1 MTRIMGRL
9 FPLFQTRG
17 VFKVKTVELNLI
29 YTLLISIAVFF
40 MGRALINRLSVLKR
54 FSIPAPVVGGGL
66 IAIVLA
72 LEDGL
77 LDTGKGAAK
86 R

>member
-1 MTRIMGRL
+1 MGR
-9 FPLFQTRG
+9 PLFFSRPKG
-17 VFKVKTVELNLI
+17 VVKVETIELNLI

-40 MGRALINRLSVLKR
+40 MGRALINRISVLKR
-54 FSIPAPVVGGGL
+54 FSIPAPVVGGSL

>member
-1 MTRIMGRL
+1 MGR
-9 FPLFQTRG
+9 PLFFSRPKG
-17 VFKVKTVELNLI
+17 VVKVETIELNLI

-40 MGRALINRLSVLKR
+40 MGRALISRISVLKR